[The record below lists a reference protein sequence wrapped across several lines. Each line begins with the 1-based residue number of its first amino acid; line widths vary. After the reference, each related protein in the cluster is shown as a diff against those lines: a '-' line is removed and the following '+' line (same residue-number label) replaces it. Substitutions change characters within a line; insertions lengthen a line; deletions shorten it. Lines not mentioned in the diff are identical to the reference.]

1 MNQKQNIWVIIPAA
15 GIGSRMQT
23 DIPKQYLT
31 LNDKTVLEHTI
42 KIFKSAEFISEII
55 VAVSKDDEYWP
66 GLELNTDKRIQTVE
80 GGEERCHSV
89 LNALI
94 FLLDKAQ
101 TDDWVLVH
109 DAARPC
115 LRARDLNLLIDKLKD
130 HDIGGILAMPVR
142 DTMKRSGKR
151 PDAKYDV
158 LIEETVDREGLW
170 HALTPQMF
178 RFGLLYNAIQEAFS
192 QGKLITD
199 ESSAL
204 ELAGYHPVL
213 VEGHADN
220 IKITHPDDLALAA
233 FYLREQEML
242 K

>member
-66 GLELNTDKRIQTVE
+66 GLELNADKRIQTVE
-80 GGEERCHSV
+80 GGKERCHSV

-151 PDAKYDV
+151 PDAEYDV